1 MPVYPVLAQE
11 REAVVAFYKKI
22 KSGKLSLEDIKKFA
36 EDSGLDIPIDSPST
50 DTLAPLPPKQK
61 KSKSE
66 KLLSEKGGVSSIGKD
81 SPKREDESAAVKKES
96 ETNIDKEEPILK
108 YVNELNKSKVEQIK
122 SEYLSLLPKIT
133 KNSNKFIDS
142 LVKSAIVDKS
152 FVESAVN
159 FAGYL
164 FGISMDSVR
173 LGSIKNSEMNSST
186 AYDKAFE
193 QKFLKKLIKRQKE
206 IRSFLSISKEILN
219 QLANPSSG
227 IFKLRDS
234 KGNKLVIDQ
243 EASQIAKNIENK
255 KFYDD
260 IQREID
266 SFNTEVDRLKEI
278 PLNENYD
285 GTKSA
290 PIDRIYSY
298 HTKLLEPNSYVEN
311 CIKIIKNKSSSLSKS
326 FSFSDLLNVAIID
339 QYIYKFISG
348 FKQLSGQLFSDSF
361 SKEFSLKRK
370 EKKVIIIK
378 SISLPRSKN
387 LIKINSNK
395 NKLAFDK
402 DNIDNTSYSVRINL
416 DLDEEYLDSLPS
428 EPNDFSDTVISDL
441 VNEGILEYTYERPDT
456 SEVVRIFNCKRL
468 SGSGIVELSIPHTN
482 ITKRLK
488 DKVKAGAGDS
498 IFSIKGPNKKSLRL
512 KDNTLVDVIAK
523 NKNKIEK
530 KSSSAQTSPLYSFK
544 DEYGETI
551 KFTITDLVTNKGK
564 VKNSKGKYITPNL
577 KKSKPSSLSSMVNN
591 WKPKG
596 K

>member
-1 MPVYPVLAQE
+1 L
-11 REAVVAFYKKI
+11 
-22 KSGKLSLEDIKKFA
+22 
-36 EDSGLDIPIDSPST
+36 
-50 DTLAPLPPKQK
+50 
-61 KSKSE
+61 
-66 KLLSEKGGVSSIGKD
+66 
-81 SPKREDESAAVKKES
+81 
-96 ETNIDKEEPILK
+96 
-108 YVNELNKSKVEQIK
+108 
-122 SEYLSLLPKIT
+122 
-133 KNSNKFIDS
+133 
-142 LVKSAIVDKS
+142 S

-339 QYIYKFISG
+339 QYIYKFVH
-348 FKQLSGQLFSDSF
+348 
-361 SKEFSLKRK
+361 
-370 EKKVIIIK
+370 VII
-378 SISLPRSKN
+378 
-387 LIKINSNK
+387 
-395 NKLAFDK
+395 
-402 DNIDNTSYSVRINL
+402 RI
-416 DLDEEYLDSLPS
+416 
-428 EPNDFSDTVISDL
+428 
-441 VNEGILEYTYERPDT
+441 
-456 SEVVRIFNCKRL
+456 
-468 SGSGIVELSIPHTN
+468 H
-482 ITKRLK
+482 
-488 DKVKAGAGDS
+488 
-498 IFSIKGPNKKSLRL
+498 
-512 KDNTLVDVIAK
+512 
-523 NKNKIEK
+523 
-530 KSSSAQTSPLYSFK
+530 
-544 DEYGETI
+544 
-551 KFTITDLVTNKGK
+551 
-564 VKNSKGKYITPNL
+564 
-577 KKSKPSSLSSMVNN
+577 
-591 WKPKG
+591 
-596 K
+596 

>member
-1 MPVYPVLAQE
+1 M
-11 REAVVAFYKKI
+11 AFYKKI